1 MADPVVDVPA
11 ENFSAGLNEMINK
24 LKNSAGSGQA
34 ASPTGRNG
42 YNCCQLRVA
51 GLGGRLYGVE
61 AGIIAGVP
69 PYLEATFNAAAAGQ
83 TLNAGQLSF
92 IVAAVLPGSVIARWF
107 AGRWAGKLKRTD
119 YYYWAGANQPDGRQF
134 WN

>member
-1 MADPVVDVPA
+1 MVDVPA

-24 LKNSAGSGQA
+24 LKNPAGSGQA

-42 YNCCQLRVA
+42 YHCFLLRVA
-51 GLGGRLYGVE
+51 GLGGLLYGVE
-61 AGIIAGVP
+61 AGIIAGLP
-69 PYLEATFNAAAAGQ
+69 PYLEVTFNEVAAGQ
-83 TLNAGQLSF
+83 TLNASQLSF

-107 AGRWAGKLKRTD
+107 AGRWAEKLKRTD

>member
-24 LKNSAGSGQA
+24 LKNPAGSGQA

-42 YNCCQLRVA
+42 YNCCLLLVA
-51 GLGGRLYGVE
+51 GLGGLLYGVE
-61 AGIIAGVP
+61 AGIIAGVL
-69 PYLEATFNAAAAGQ
+69 PYLEATFNAVAAGQ

-92 IVAAVLPGSVIARWF
+92 IVAAVLLGGVIARWF

-119 YYYWAGANQPDGRQF
+119 YYWAGANQPDWQQF